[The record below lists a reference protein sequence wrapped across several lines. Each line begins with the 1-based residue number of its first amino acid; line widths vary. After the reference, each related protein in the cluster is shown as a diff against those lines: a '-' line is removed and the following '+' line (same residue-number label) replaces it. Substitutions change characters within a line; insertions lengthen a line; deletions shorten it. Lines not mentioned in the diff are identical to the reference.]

1 METGQPQDPKQAPNT
16 GAESQPTDWA
26 GIQHAF
32 TTTNEPLREI
42 GKRFGL
48 THAAIGKR
56 ARKEGWTRPE
66 KQKPVSIKMAALDP
80 RHQRFVQEYL
90 VDLNGTQAAIRA
102 GYSAKSAAEQAH
114 HLLRHPHIQDA
125 VEEAKRKLQDKLE
138 INAERVIQKLAT
150 IAMAD
155 PRELVQNKVSCCR
168 FCYGVGHKYQR
179 SDHEMEGDREEWER
193 QGKDPLHFNEKGGA
207 GFSLALPP
215 VETCPHCAGDGVSR
229 VVLKDTRDLSP
240 TARLLYCGAK
250 QTKFGVEIQMHN
262 QLDVLDKL
270 CRHLGIYATDNY
282 QKSDPLS
289 LRTMTDAERA
299 VRIERML
306 ADNPAMLGVLGGV
319 LGQGGEA

>member
-1 METGQPQDPKQAPNT
+1 METGQPQKPSPAPNT
-16 GAESQPTDWA
+16 GTVSQPIDWA
-26 GIQHAF
+26 GIHHAF

-42 GKRFGL
+42 GKCFGV

-56 ARKEGWTRPE
+56 ARKDGWSRPE
-66 KQKPVSIKMAALDP
+66 KPKPVSIKMAALDP

-102 GYSAKSAAEQAH
+102 GYSARTANEQAAQ
-114 HLLRHPHIQDA
+114 LLAKLSIQA
-125 VEEAKRKLQDKLE
+125 AIEESQKKLQVKLE
-138 INAERVIQKLAT
+138 INAERVVQKLAT

-179 SDHEMEGDREEWER
+179 SDHEMEADREDWER
-193 QGKDPLHFNEKGGA
+193 QGKDPQHFNEKGGA

-215 VETCPHCAGDGVSR
+215 VETCPHCAGDGESR

-240 TARLLYCGAK
+240 AARLLYCGAK

>member
-1 METGQPQDPKQAPNT
+1 VETGQPQKPSSAPNT
-16 GAESQPTDWA
+16 GTAAQPTDWA

-42 GKRFGL
+42 GKTFGV

-66 KQKPVSIKMAALDP
+66 KEKPVTAKMAALDP

-102 GYSAKSAAEQAH
+102 GYSARTANEQAAQ
-114 HLLRHPHIQDA
+114 LLAKLSIQA
-125 VEEAKRKLQDKLE
+125 AIEESQQKLQAKLE

-179 SDHEMEGDREEWER
+179 SDHEMEADREDWER
-193 QGKDPLHFNEKGGA
+193 QGKDPQHFNEKGGA

-215 VETCPHCAGDGVSR
+215 VETCPHCAGDGESR

-240 TARLLYCGAK
+240 AARLLYCGAK

-270 CRHLGIYATDNY
+270 CRHLGIYASDNY

>member
-1 METGQPQDPKQAPNT
+1 VETGQTQNSKQAPNT
-16 GAESQPTDWA
+16 GTESQPTDWA

-42 GKRFGL
+42 GKRFGV

-56 ARKEGWTRPE
+56 ARKESWTRPE

-102 GYSAKSAAEQAH
+102 GYSANTANEQASR
-114 HLLRHPHIQDA
+114 LLANVKIQEA
-125 VEEAKRKLQDKLE
+125 VEEAQRKLQDKLE

-168 FCYGVGHKYQR
+168 FCYGLGHKYQR
-179 SDHEMEGDREEWER
+179 SDHEMDADREDWER
-193 QGKDPLHFNEKGGA
+193 QGKEPLHFNEKGGA

-215 VETCPHCAGDGVSR
+215 VETCPHCAGDGESR

-240 TARLLYCGAK
+240 AARLLYCGAK